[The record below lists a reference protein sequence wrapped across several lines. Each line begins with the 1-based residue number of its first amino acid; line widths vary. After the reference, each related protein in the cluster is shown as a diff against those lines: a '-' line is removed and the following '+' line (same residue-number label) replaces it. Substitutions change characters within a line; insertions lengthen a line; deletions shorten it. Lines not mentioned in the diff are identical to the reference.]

1 MQYIQLVV
9 CGLFL
14 TVKFSCLFTAVA
26 VLAWQL
32 LKVSIMLRCKTL
44 RFKTL
49 HHILRCYNT
58 LRHFIL
64 KTNLILNIKILLILS
79 SVVFTSKSGIVITEL
94 NTSWCVRSSAHI
106 NWPVRGGCVCDRVI
120 ILRSLSIHTCTLL
133 QHKLCQT
140 CRIALCCMTCIG
152 DKHLSL
158 QFCSTQPQKI

>member
-1 MQYIQLVV
+1 M

-49 HHILRCYNT
+49 RHTRYDAT
-58 LRHFIL
+58 LYIENKF
-64 KTNLILNIKILLILS
+64 
-79 SVVFTSKSGIVITEL
+79 
-94 NTSWCVRSSAHI
+94 NTSWCVRSSARI

-133 QHKLCQT
+133 
-140 CRIALCCMTCIG
+140 
-152 DKHLSL
+152 
-158 QFCSTQPQKI
+158 